1 MFKTAAL
8 CLVGW
13 GAYALF
19 SNKNGSTEAKNSSSI
34 FSLFRSFFSVAPKPA
49 MPLNPPPIG
58 KALETNSPVSTIA
71 SKVLTPPAIPAANNP
86 HSPKPEEPASPLLQ
100 NPKPLST
107 VASTSPEK
115 PKSSLST
122 VASASPE
129 KPKFKQTIMER
140 DGNCFFHCL
149 EHHSHIPHTDLR
161 GYVPT
166 FLDANRTLPEQ
177 IAQKIRVELADI
189 TAGLVEKIEDYIL
202 VIPCLPPG
210 QAIDPEKVFSHV
222 PEFQHFIQ
230 LLNFKKQTKETVK
243 EYLTR
248 LNEALNCY
256 ATKHDPLS
264 LDELNLFK
272 TLVSGDKFHVG
283 QGVTEILAC
292 ILGVGINV
300 YGWDQVTLSYV
311 THSQACSNSRGEQT
325 IHLQRDGNHFNY
337 LELMK

>member
-1 MFKTAAL
+1 MNTMFKTAAL

-86 HSPKPEEPASPLLQ
+86 HYSPKPAEPASPLLQ

-115 PKSSLST
+115 PK
-122 VASASPE
+122 
-129 KPKFKQTIMER
+129 FKQKIMPT

-149 EHHSHIPHTDLR
+149 AHHSDIPHSELR
-161 GYVPT
+161 GLVPQ

-189 TAGLVEKIEDYIL
+189 TAGLVEKIQDFIL
-202 VIPCLPPG
+202 VIPFLPSG
-210 QAIDPEKVFSHV
+210 QAIDPEKEFSHV
-222 PEFQHFIQ
+222 TEFQPFIQ
-230 LLNFKKQTKETVK
+230 LLNFKKKPKETVT

-248 LNEALNCY
+248 LTQALNCY
-256 ATKHDPLS
+256 AIKIGPLDR
-264 LDELNLFK
+264 DELNLFK
-272 TLVSGDKFHVG
+272 TLVSRDKFHAG
-283 QGVTEILAC
+283 QGVTEIMAC
-292 ILGVGINV
+292 QLGVGINV
-300 YGWDQVTLSYV
+300 YSFDQATLSYV
-311 THSQACSNSRGEQT
+311 THPQACSNSRGEAT